1 MKKLVDLFINY
12 FLGFKDNFT
21 SGIIHLDNIG
31 YILYNKNTAFGGVY
45 MSFSV
50 EYYELE
56 NGNCPVEDFILE
68 QNNKM
73 QAKIFKNLELLENRG
88 NELREPFS
96 KHIEDGIFEL
106 RSKVSNDIT
115 RIFYFFVIGQKIIL
129 TNGFVK
135 KTQKTPK
142 SEIELAKK
150 YRNDYLN
157 REEN

>member
-1 MKKLVDLFINY
+1 MNTPTKTPIVSAQI
-12 FLGFKDNFT
+12 
-21 SGIIHLDNIG
+21 SLDNIG
-31 YILYNKNTAFGGVY
+31 YILYNENTAFGGVY
-45 MSFSV
+45 MSF
-50 EYYELE
+50 
-56 NGNCPVEDFILE
+56 
-68 QNNKM
+68 
-73 QAKIFKNLELLENRG
+73 
-88 NELREPFS
+88 
-96 KHIEDGIFEL
+96 
-106 RSKVSNDIT
+106 NDIT